1 MDPTMLQGLLADR
14 DLGIQRD
21 KEMEGSIGL
30 VLQSLNK
37 LEIRLQTTEANAK
50 KEVQRIA
57 PIIFMEDNLTKAKRA
72 LMKPKELCPTSNV
85 Q

>member
-1 MDPTMLQGLLADR
+1 MDGIYPSLNELKRDMDSNMLQGLLADR

-37 LEIRLQTTEANAK
+37 LEIRLQTTEANGRRRSK
-50 KEVQRIA
+50 DSTNHI
-57 PIIFMEDNLTKAKRA
+57 DGG
-72 LMKPKELCPTSNV
+72 
-85 Q
+85 

>member
-1 MDPTMLQGLLADR
+1 MDGINPSLNELQRDMDASMIKELLADR

-37 LEIRLQTTEANAK
+37 LET
-50 KEVQRIA
+50 
-57 PIIFMEDNLTKAKRA
+57 
-72 LMKPKELCPTSNV
+72 
-85 Q
+85 